1 VILAG
6 AGLCVRP
13 RFVHLRQMALNQ
25 QATTLREL
33 LSQRHRRTGP
43 PCARTIAVA
52 SGSDGVGK
60 STFAANLAVALQLR
74 GLRVALVVL
83 EPEGKPRLTLE
94 HVLDG
99 RRTVADVVLDGP
111 GGVRIVPA
119 GLGIDQL
126 ANLTPWQHERLW
138 QGFTQLDAEADL
150 VLIETPAGTEPEA
163 LDTLAAVPEI
173 IVVTVPDAAAVA
185 DAYALVKVLAGR
197 NPDATIHLAIN
208 RARSPMEAQSAAA
221 RIIRVAQRFLG
232 RRLSSLGFVLEDPEV
247 QRAQTAGAVGRQRDR
262 RREPLVFVTA
272 HPGSVAARCVRHI
285 ADRLSRPT
293 RGAAARSLSDCM
305 QAVAR
310 TQFDHLASRGEP

>member
-1 VILAG
+1 
-6 AGLCVRP
+6 
-13 RFVHLRQMALNQ
+13 MALNQ

-33 LSQRHRRTGP
+33 LSQRRRRAGP

-52 SGSDGVGK
+52 SGREGVGK
-60 STFAANLAVALQLR
+60 STLARNLAVALQLR

-83 EPEGKPRLTLE
+83 EPERKPGLTLE

-111 GGVRIVPA
+111 GGVRIVPG
-119 GLGIDQL
+119 GLGIGQL

-173 IVVTVPDAAAVA
+173 IVVTVPATAAVA

-197 NPDATIHLAIN
+197 NPGAAIHLAIN
-208 RARSPMEAQSAAA
+208 RARSPLEAQNAAA
-221 RIIRVAQRFLG
+221 RIVRVAQRFLG
-232 RRLSSLGFVLEDPEV
+232 RRLSSLGFVLDDPEV
-247 QRAQTAGAVGRQRDR
+247 ERADRQR
-262 RREPLVFVTA
+262 EPFVTA
-272 HPGSVAARCVRHI
+272 HSGSAAARCVRHI
-285 ADRLSRPT
+285 AGRLSHPT

-310 TQFDHLASRGEP
+310 TQLDHLASRGEP